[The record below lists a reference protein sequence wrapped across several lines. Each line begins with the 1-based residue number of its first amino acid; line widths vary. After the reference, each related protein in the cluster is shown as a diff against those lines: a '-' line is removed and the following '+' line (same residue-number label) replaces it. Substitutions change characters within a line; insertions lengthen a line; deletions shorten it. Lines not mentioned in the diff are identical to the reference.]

1 MVLLPGATP
10 LAKPV
15 LLIIA
20 TAGFEEL
27 QIALSVKLWV
37 LPSLYIPVAV
47 NCCVLPFAIDGSAEA
62 TAIDVKLGAVP
73 FVPVP

>member
-15 LLIIA
+15 LLITA

-27 QIALSVKLWV
+27 QIALSVKFWV
-37 LPSLYIPVAV
+37 LPSLYIPVAL
-47 NCCVLPFAIDGSAEA
+47 NCCVLPFTIDGSAEA
-62 TAIDVKLGAVP
+62 SDIDVKLAGVP